1 MTNPRDFDSTTIISK
16 GSEVPHRLPPL
27 SGPSALYKSEQAV
40 SYGSTNSRLISSSA
54 GIFLRIGE
62 AVTELDTDVLM
73 RIGPAYVT
81 EDLPTTTAPGIPFTG
96 EVNRFVQTGQ
106 LWYRKTD
113 GAFFLHDGDTWQR
126 LTPADATTTVKGI
139 TRYATPV
146 EALLGL
152 SENTAISPAT
162 LKLWADDNDFIE
174 KRTTGVQYYV
184 DADLGTDD
192 LANNG
197 KDPYNPFLT
206 PERALLQMA
215 IDSYVAGL
223 SNDLYDTA
231 TINLAPGDYTTDNRP
246 GATNFRTLPKIAPGT
261 TGPVLSYQLSNAIT
275 AFNEPLGRITV
286 PDASTQGLRI
296 GQELFSSSGGVAIVR
311 SITNNFVFLKR
322 IRGVWAVGDR
332 VSYANLSFFNSPT
345 GGLIVSR
352 GCSVVATDLRKT
364 KVRPL
369 YIGDLAL
376 ANADPECIT
385 PGRTSLLKLTGG
397 SYIYGFTFTD
407 SLTQKVTH
415 HLCSCVEFASTQ
427 DLSDVNYG
435 LYRKIAQVFGPPILP
450 DQFSAVTAENEIVTS
465 TLDNTATD
473 QDGFLIIDSVV
484 SSSPYVYNCSVRS
497 RFGLNGMLIDGSKA
511 TGLKSMVTAQFTN
524 VSLQSDPNAF
534 VEDTTQPGNK
544 RYKPSWRHVAFR
556 AVNGGYAQI
565 VSCFVICSAYHYEA
579 IDGGELSLTNSCS
592 NFGDYSLVA
601 QGFSPEALPQDTGS
615 FIDSITPPKPI
626 NPEVLVIPIVTFLAG
641 PSTNQKI
648 YVNGDLDEERIKPF
662 SFIPGEQIFIKGANG
677 TEYSADLSD
686 QQPLIQQDSNGWF
699 LTTSPVLNGIAANKG
714 ILGDFTLYIK
724 RTPDFRAP
732 DDRIYWFRVKGLNA
746 AGKRRPVENFIFR
759 LDQARSGIQ
768 LRNTL
773 FVAKVRDKDTA
784 GVDLPPGQYEIA
796 LLSANGENESLEDL
810 FPELN
815 IDRPLENPGSSLT
828 YISAANFLRDIGLTA
843 SEITDLLQV
852 SQSSLA
858 LPQTYFTQFNRP
870 SLIRC
875 SGHTWEWQG
884 YLNYGSAL
892 PKFQDKVLSLT
903 ESIARIKKQTLG
915 GRVYSTGMDQDGNF
929 LIGDKLI
936 DLKTGEEVNINKK
949 FADDSKSYSRLTI
962 TEKLLLFPGASLD
975 LRSAVI
981 SIDSQ
986 TRFSSSV
993 PADSAYNVYATE
1005 TSGGLIEIA
1014 TLPEVRAGLD
1024 VIRAVTPR
1032 YLKTVTTEVIEAF
1045 AEILATSFTT
1055 ELLTAADLVVTDAAT
1070 VETLVVEGGL
1080 TVSGAGLFND
1090 DVVFKESL
1098 TVDGT
1103 GLFKGVFTA
1112 EDAATFESSLTVD
1125 GVVTSNDE
1133 VRFRDNLLFNKNS
1146 TIRNELDALLTVSN
1160 DPLTTYSSYATT
1172 ASAGFVQLA
1181 TPGIIRSVETGPISP
1196 LADKVAVSAKD
1207 LGDEFTI
1214 REVIT
1219 QDNLDAALSSRQV
1232 VNETRL
1238 NEKGLQNVDI
1248 LTFRTLSNAAK
1259 GVVNIRLA
1267 MGSSDP
1273 TSYSSV
1279 GPTNNLFIHPW
1290 EGNEI
1295 ALFDNSRSAWIAIQ
1309 RTQAVQAISLAGL
1322 GANTNFDVYLLN
1334 NGTADAPNL
1343 IAEFVPW
1350 AGDASP
1356 PVRAAFDGVLVKGLA
1371 DSERVKR
1378 LVGSIRTTS
1387 AGTSEFNLGGAIG
1400 SGNSDQFPKLYL
1412 SNLYNKLDTVAN
1424 YDFLTGWDNTADPD
1438 VWRPTPYPTPS
1449 KISFISVDRTLVTV
1463 NSSIY
1468 TNATFGRGY
1477 VSVGLNSTTNLAPY
1491 AISPEI
1497 VGVDM
1502 TAHAKW
1508 TGIVHPR
1515 LNEIYYLYRYNLE
1528 SGGPVEGDLNE
1539 HGGHGMIFQGKF

>member
-427 DLSDVNYG
+427 DLSDANYG

-473 QDGFLIIDSVV
+473 QDGFLVIDSVV

-615 FIDSITPPKPI
+615 FIESIVPPKPI
-626 NPEVLVIPIVTFLAG
+626 DPEVLVIPIVTFLAG

-662 SFIPGEQIFIKGANG
+662 SFIPGEKIFIKGSNG
-677 TEYSADLSD
+677 TEYAADLSD

-699 LTTSPVLNGIAANKG
+699 LTTSPVLNGIAANKN
-714 ILGDFTLYIK
+714 ILGDFTIYIK

-732 DDRIYWFRVKGLNA
+732 DDRIYWFRVKGFNA
-746 AGKRRPVENFIFR
+746 TGKRKPVENFIFR
-759 LDQARSGIQ
+759 LDQTRSGLQ
-768 LRNTL
+768 LRNIL
-773 FVAKVRDKDTA
+773 FVAKVRDKNTA
-784 GVDLPPGQYEIA
+784 GEALPPGEFEIA
-796 LLSANGENESLEDL
+796 LLSANGDNESLDDL
-810 FPELN
+810 YPELN
-815 IDRPLENPGSSLT
+815 IDRPAENNGASLT

-843 SEITDLLQV
+843 PEITDFLQV
-852 SQSSLA
+852 GTTPLL

-884 YLNYGSAL
+884 YLNYASAL

-936 DLKTGEEVNINKK
+936 DLKTGEEVNVNKK
-949 FADDSKSYSRLTI
+949 FVEDFKSYTRLTV
-962 TEKLLLFPGASLD
+962 TERLLLFPGSKLD
-975 LRSAVI
+975 LRSVEI

-986 TRFSSSV
+986 TRFSSEI
-993 PADSAYNVYATE
+993 PADSAYGVYATE

-1014 TLPEVRAGLD
+1014 SLAEVRAGTDLR
-1024 VIRAVTPR
+1024 RAVNSQ
-1032 YLKTVTTEVIEAF
+1032 YLKTVTTEVINAF
-1045 AEILATSFTT
+1045 AAILATSFTT
-1055 ELLTAADLVVTDAAT
+1055 QLLTATDLFVTDLST
-1070 VETLVVEGGL
+1070 LETLLVK
-1080 TVSGAGLFND
+1080 
-1090 DVVFKESL
+1090 DV
-1098 TVDGT
+1098 
-1103 GLFKGVFTA
+1103 
-1112 EDAATFESSLTVD
+1112 ATFESNVTFEESVVIDLNASIGGTLSVEGNVTFASDLSITENLLVGGNSTVAGDSLTE
-1125 GVVTSNDE
+1125 GNSTVTGNQSIGGDLT
-1133 VRFRDNLLFNKNS
+1133 VAGDATADNLLINEDATVTGILNAAGVVPIGGIIMWTGFTVPARWALCDGTNGTPNLSGMFIRGSGVGNPIGSSGGSDTITLGVPNLPPHNHDITIFDNGSHTHSVTVTGSAVVTYNQNNNGSNPSENS
-1146 TIRNELDALLTVSN
+1146 DLRGTGNTQNFPVTASGTTVSSG
-1160 DPLTTYSSYATT
+1160 LHGHT
-1172 ASAGFVQLA
+1172 AM
-1181 TPGIIRSVETGPISP
+1181 I
-1196 LADKVAVSAKD
+1196 
-1207 LGDEFTI
+1207 
-1214 REVIT
+1214 
-1219 QDNLDAALSSRQV
+1219 
-1232 VNETRL
+1232 
-1238 NEKGLQNVDI
+1238 
-1248 LTFRTLSNAAK
+1248 
-1259 GVVNIRLA
+1259 
-1267 MGSSDP
+1267 
-1273 TSYSSV
+1273 
-1279 GPTNNLFIHPW
+1279 
-1290 EGNEI
+1290 GN
-1295 ALFDNSRSAWIAIQ
+1295 R
-1309 RTQAVQAISLAGL
+1309 G
-1322 GANTNFDVYLLN
+1322 
-1334 NGTADAPNL
+1334 
-1343 IAEFVPW
+1343 
-1350 AGDASP
+1350 
-1356 PVRAAFDGVLVKGLA
+1356 DGVPIDSRPRFYTLA
-1371 DSERVKR
+1371 YIMRV
-1378 LVGSIRTTS
+1378 S
-1387 AGTSEFNLGGAIG
+1387 
-1400 SGNSDQFPKLYL
+1400 
-1412 SNLYNKLDTVAN
+1412 
-1424 YDFLTGWDNTADPD
+1424 
-1438 VWRPTPYPTPS
+1438 
-1449 KISFISVDRTLVTV
+1449 
-1463 NSSIY
+1463 
-1468 TNATFGRGY
+1468 
-1477 VSVGLNSTTNLAPY
+1477 
-1491 AISPEI
+1491 
-1497 VGVDM
+1497 
-1502 TAHAKW
+1502 
-1508 TGIVHPR
+1508 
-1515 LNEIYYLYRYNLE
+1515 
-1528 SGGPVEGDLNE
+1528 
-1539 HGGHGMIFQGKF
+1539 